1 MKSCSAMESTSCI
14 KFSLMSLIWIIVLM
28 NEMHGY
34 KGCLETERTA
44 LLEIKSFFISV
55 SDIGYDD
62 KILPSWVGEDD
73 GMPSDCCDD
82 WEGVMCNATTR
93 RVVQLSLNDTKRW
106 NYYDRTSASLLINMS
121 LFHPFEELQSLD
133 LSDNWFTGFCETYD
147 SFGSLKQLKI
157 LNLEDNLFNDSI
169 LPYLNTLTSLTTLIL
184 NYNFIEG
191 SRTKQG
197 LVNLRYL
204 QVLDLSGNHNITS
217 GSLTRLG
224 LANLTNL
231 KKLDLS
237 ACGITTIQG
246 LAKLKNLEALD
257 LSYNYYIHSSLEGLA
272 NLTNLQVLDLSDNR
286 NLTTLAHVGF
296 ADLPNLKTLD
306 LDFCGMTTIQGICN
320 LKNLLELDLRSNNF
334 EVHLPQCLNNLTHLK
349 VLDIS
354 YNQFSVNFPSALTN
368 LTSLEYLDLSFIDFQ
383 GTFSINSLANHSKL
397 VVLRLSPQNDMLQ
410 VKTENWLP
418 TYPLKVLQLSHCHLN
433 VNNSFLLHQHHL
445 KFLDLSHNQLVG
457 NFPTWLLQNNTG
469 LEVLILWNNSFSGIL
484 PRLPNA
490 KYDKLRYLDISTN
503 NFSGKLPENLGI
515 VFQKLIY
522 LDMSKN
528 SFEGNIPYSISEMK
542 ELITLDLSENN
553 FSGELPRSIFSSCLS
568 LDKLDLSNNNFYG
581 QLFPNYMNLTHLRSL
596 LLDNNHFSGKM
607 TDGLLSSTLL
617 QVVDVSNNKLSGD
630 IPHWIGNFSHLGAL
644 LMSENYLQGSIPV
657 QLGNLESLEL
667 IDISENHLSGSMV
680 SPTNLSF
687 VKHIYLQN
695 NAINGLI
702 PIALLRS
709 STLLTLDLRDNK
721 FFGRIPHQINELSN
735 LHVLLLRGN
744 YLQGRIPNQLCQ
756 LRKLGIMDLSHN
768 RLNGP
773 IPSCL
778 GNVSFW
784 REAIDDYSYGFG
796 FVMSS
801 RDFSFTYYNSTLD
814 PQPQGEL
821 HSRQGQQ
828 VGIEFVTKYR
838 YEFFIG
844 RNLFD
849 MAGLDL
855 SSNEF
860 SGEIPWEVGHLQHIR
875 ALNLSNNLLS
885 GAIPE
890 SFSNLKMIESLDLS
904 CNKLSGRIPPQLT
917 ELNFLSN
924 FNVSYNNLSGP
935 IPDKEQFATFDDSS
949 YKGNSALCGSM
960 IKRKCSSALAPP
972 ATPTGGGEDE
982 GDSVIDMVA
991 LRWSFGASY
1000 VSVILGLFAALWINS
1015 YWRRLWFY
1023 FIDRCIDTCYYW
1035 LFKYVFHR

>member
-1 MKSCSAMESTSCI
+1 
-14 KFSLMSLIWIIVLM
+14 
-28 NEMHGY
+28 MHGY

-133 LSDNWFTGFCETYD
+133 F
-147 SFGSLKQLKI
+147 FGSLKQLKI

-191 SRTKQG
+191 SRTK
-197 LVNLRYL
+197 
-204 QVLDLSGNHNITS
+204 
-217 GSLTRLG
+217 
-224 LANLTNL
+224 
-231 KKLDLS
+231 
-237 ACGITTIQG
+237 
-246 LAKLKNLEALD
+246 
-257 LSYNYYIHSSLEGLA
+257 
-272 NLTNLQVLDLSDNR
+272 
-286 NLTTLAHVGF
+286 
-296 ADLPNLKTLD
+296 
-306 LDFCGMTTIQGICN
+306 QGICN

-445 KFLDLSHNQLVG
+445 KFLDLSHNQL
-457 NFPTWLLQNNTG
+457 
-469 LEVLILWNNSFSGIL
+469 
-484 PRLPNA
+484 
-490 KYDKLRYLDISTN
+490 
-503 NFSGKLPENLGI
+503 LPENLGI

-667 IDISENHLSGSMV
+667 IDISENHLSG
-680 SPTNLSF
+680 
-687 VKHIYLQN
+687 
-695 NAINGLI
+695 
-702 PIALLRS
+702 S

-982 GDSVIDMVA
+982 GDSVIDMRGDLGPQGTLA
-991 LRWSFGASY
+991 AAKGTAGSAS
-1000 VSVILGLFAALWINS
+1000 IP
-1015 YWRRLWFY
+1015 
-1023 FIDRCIDTCYYW
+1023 
-1035 LFKYVFHR
+1035 

>member
-1 MKSCSAMESTSCI
+1 
-14 KFSLMSLIWIIVLM
+14 M
-28 NEMHGY
+28 NEIHGY
-34 KGCLETERTA
+34 KACLETERTA
-44 LLEIKSFFISV
+44 LLEIKSFFVSI

-62 KILPSWVGEDD
+62 YILPSWVGEDD

-82 WEGVMCNATTR
+82 WEGVMCNATTQ
-93 RVVQLSLNDTKRW
+93 RVMQLSLDYKRFI
-106 NYYDRTSASLLINMS
+106 YFDSTSASLLINMS
-121 LFHPFEELQSLD
+121 LFHPFEELQSLELD
-133 LSDNWFTGFCETYD
+133 GNWFTGIYEKRAYD
-147 SFGSLKQLKI
+147 SFGSLKQLKT
-157 LNLEDNLFNDSI
+157 LNLAFNFFNDSI

-184 NYNFIEG
+184 SANKIEG

-197 LVNLRYL
+197 LANLRYL
-204 QVLDLSGNHNITS
+204 QVLDLSGNDNITS

-231 KKLDLS
+231 
-237 ACGITTIQG
+237 QV
-246 LAKLKNLEALD
+246 LD
-257 LSYNYYIHSSLEGLA
+257 LSYN
-272 NLTNLQVLDLSDNR
+272 Q
-286 NLTTLAHVGF
+286 NLTTLGF
-296 ADLPNLKTLD
+296 TDLPNLKTLD
-306 LDFCGMTTIQGICN
+306 LGSCGITTIQGSPSSVSQQ
-320 LKNLLELDLRSNNF
+320 LD
-334 EVHLPQCLNNLTHLK
+334 PLK

-354 YNQFSVNFPSALTN
+354 YNQLSGNFPSALTN
-368 LTSLEYLDLSFIDFQ
+368 LTSLEYLDLSCIDFQ

-397 VVLRLSPQNDMLQ
+397 EVLRLSLGNDMLR

-418 TYPLKVLQLSHCHLN
+418 TYPLKVLQLSHCRLN
-433 VNNSFLLHQHHL
+433 VNPSFLLHQHHL

-490 KYDKLRYLDISTN
+490 KYDKLCYLDISTN

-528 SFEGNIPYSISEMK
+528 SFEGNIPYSISEIK
-542 ELITLDLSENN
+542 ELITLDLSRNN

-568 LDKLDLSNNNFYG
+568 LEMLDLSNNNFYG
-581 QLFPNYMNLTHLRSL
+581 QLFPNFMNLTHLRSL

-617 QVVDVSNNKLSGD
+617 AVLDVSNNKLSSD
-630 IPHWIGNFSHLGAL
+630 IPHWIGNISDLWLL

-657 QLGNLESLEL
+657 QLGNLERLEF
-667 IDISENHLSGSMV
+667 IDISENSLSGSMV
-680 SPTNLSF
+680 SLSNLSS

-695 NAINGLI
+695 NAIKGLI

-756 LRKLGIMDLSHN
+756 LRKLGIVDLSHN

-784 REAIDDYSYGFG
+784 REAIDSEFA
-796 FVMSS
+796 MSD
-801 RDFSFTYYNSTLD
+801 RHFRFTYYNSTLD
-814 PQPQGEL
+814 RQLQGEL
-821 HSRQGQQ
+821 HGRVDQQ
-828 VGIEFVTKYR
+828 VGVEFVTKYR

-844 RNLFD
+844 LNLVD

-860 SGEIPWEVGHLQHIR
+860 SGEIPWEIGHLQHIR

-904 CNKLSGRIPPQLT
+904 RNKLSGRIPPQLT

-949 YKGNSALCGSM
+949 YIGNSALCGSM

-1000 VSVILGLFAALWINS
+1000 VAVILGLFAALWVNS

>member
-1 MKSCSAMESTSCI
+1 MTLGSLFQSHASECCRVSTAGPLHYPTPETGGPVFGRDTVWDKYVDETRNDEQISDGRVLRTGVFRKSLVREGTGAEISCSSTMLSSARPI
-14 KFSLMSLIWIIVLM
+14 PYKRSHSTTTATLSPEPWRNTKIPRLPITQQSEPQTVSKKAKNWDSEEAYKKVA
-28 NEMHGY
+28 NE
-34 KGCLETERTA
+34 
-44 LLEIKSFFISV
+44 
-55 SDIGYDD
+55 
-62 KILPSWVGEDD
+62 
-73 GMPSDCCDD
+73 
-82 WEGVMCNATTR
+82 
-93 RVVQLSLNDTKRW
+93 
-106 NYYDRTSASLLINMS
+106 
-121 LFHPFEELQSLD
+121 
-133 LSDNWFTGFCETYD
+133 
-147 SFGSLKQLKI
+147 
-157 LNLEDNLFNDSI
+157 
-169 LPYLNTLTSLTTLIL
+169 
-184 NYNFIEG
+184 
-191 SRTKQG
+191 
-197 LVNLRYL
+197 
-204 QVLDLSGNHNITS
+204 
-217 GSLTRLG
+217 
-224 LANLTNL
+224 
-231 KKLDLS
+231 
-237 ACGITTIQG
+237 
-246 LAKLKNLEALD
+246 
-257 LSYNYYIHSSLEGLA
+257 
-272 NLTNLQVLDLSDNR
+272 
-286 NLTTLAHVGF
+286 
-296 ADLPNLKTLD
+296 
-306 LDFCGMTTIQGICN
+306 GICN
-320 LKNLLELDLRSNNF
+320 LKNLLELDLKSNNF
-334 EVHLPQCLNNLTHLK
+334 VVHLPQCVNNLTHLK

-354 YNQFSVNFPSALTN
+354 YNQLSGNFPSALTN

-383 GTFSINSLANHSKL
+383 GAFSINSLANHSKL
-397 VVLRLSPQNDMLQ
+397 EVLRLSSGNDMLQ
-410 VKTENWLP
+410 VKTEKWLP

-433 VNNSFLLHQHHL
+433 VNPSFLSHQYNL

-469 LEVLILWNNSFSGIL
+469 LEVLILLNNSFSGIL

-490 KYDKLRYLDISTN
+490 KYDKLRHLDISSN

-515 VFQKLIY
+515 IFQKLIY

-528 SFEGNIPYSISEMK
+528 SFEGNSPYSISEMK
-542 ELITLDLSENN
+542 ELITLDLSRNN

-568 LDKLDLSNNNFYG
+568 LEMLDLSNNNFYG
-581 QLFPNYMNLTHLRSL
+581 QLFPNFMNLTHLRSL

-607 TDGLLSSTLL
+607 TDGLLSSPLL
-617 QVVDVSNNKLSGD
+617 GVLDVSNNKLSSD
-630 IPHWIGNFSHLGAL
+630 IPHWIGNFSGLRVL
-644 LMSENYLQGSIPV
+644 LMSKNYLQGTIPV
-657 QLGNLESLEL
+657 QLGNLEGLEF
-667 IDISENHLSGSMV
+667 IDISENSLSGSTV
-680 SPTNLSF
+680 SLSNLSS
-687 VKHIYLQN
+687 VEHIYLHN

-721 FFGRIPHQINELSN
+721 LFGRIPHQINELSN
-735 LHVLLLRGN
+735 LHFLLLRGN
-744 YLQGRIPNQLCQ
+744 SLQGRIPNQLCL

-784 REAIDDYSYGFG
+784 REAIDDYPHVNRYEVIYPNIIPGFA
-796 FVMSS
+796 VST
-801 RDFSFTYYNSTLD
+801 RDLSFTYYNSITYYNSTLD
-814 PQPQGEL
+814 PAPQGER
-821 HSRQGQQ
+821 HGRQ
-828 VGIEFVTKYR
+828 VGVEFVTKYR

-844 RNLFD
+844 RSLVD

-860 SGEIPWEVGHLQHIR
+860 SGEIPWEIGHLQHIR

-885 GAIPE
+885 VAIPE

-904 CNKLSGRIPPQLT
+904 RNKLSGRIPPQLT

-949 YKGNSALCGSM
+949 YEGNSALCGSM

-1015 YWRRLWFY
+1015 SCRRLWFY
-1023 FIDRCIDTCYYW
+1023 FIDMFSIGDSAY
-1035 LFKYVFHR
+1035 

>member
-1 MKSCSAMESTSCI
+1 
-14 KFSLMSLIWIIVLM
+14 
-28 NEMHGY
+28 MHGY
-34 KGCLETERTA
+34 KACLETERTA
-44 LLEIKSFFISV
+44 LLEIKSFFISSV
-55 SDIGYDD
+55 SDN

-82 WEGVMCNATTR
+82 WEGVKCNATTR
-93 RVVQLSLNDTKRW
+93 RVMQLSLNYTKRL
-106 NYYDRTSASLLINMS
+106 NYYDGTSASLLNMS
-121 LFHPFEELQSLD
+121 LFHPFKELQRLD
-133 LSDNWFTGFCETYD
+133 LPGNGFTGFCENRAYD
-147 SFGSLKQLKI
+147 SFGSLKQLKT
-157 LNLEDNLFNDSI
+157 LNLGFNYFNDSI
-169 LPYLNTLTSLTTLIL
+169 LPYLNTLTSLTTLNL
-184 NYNFIEG
+184 RYNSIEG

-197 LVNLRYL
+197 LANLRYL
-204 QVLDLSGNHNITS
+204 QVLDLSGNRNITS

-224 LANLTNL
+224 LSLTNL
-231 KKLDLS
+231 KELDLGS
-237 ACGITTIQG
+237 CGITT
-246 LAKLKNLEALD
+246 
-257 LSYNYYIHSSLEGLA
+257 
-272 NLTNLQVLDLSDNR
+272 LQ
-286 NLTTLAHVGF
+286 AHVGL
-296 ADLPNLKTLD
+296 ADLPNLKALD
-306 LDFCGMTTIQGICN
+306 LHSCGITTIQGICN
-320 LKNLLELDLRSNNF
+320 LKNLLELDLSSNNF
-334 EVHLPQCLNNLTHLK
+334 EGHLPQCLNNLTHLK

-354 YNQFSVNFPSALTN
+354 YNQLSGNFPSVLTN

-383 GTFSINSLANHSKL
+383 GTFLINSLANHSKL
-397 VVLRLSPQNDMLQ
+397 EVLVLSSGNDMLQ

-433 VNNSFLLHQHHL
+433 VNSSFLLHQHHL

-490 KYDKLRYLDISTN
+490 KYDKLRHLDISTN

-522 LDMSKN
+522 LDVSKN
-528 SFEGNIPYSISEMK
+528 NFEGNIPYSISEMK
-542 ELITLDLSENN
+542 ELITLDLSRNN

-568 LDKLDLSNNNFYG
+568 LETLDLSNNNFYG
-581 QLFPNYMNLTHLRSL
+581 QLFPNFMNLTHLSSL
-596 LLDNNHFSGKM
+596 RLNNNHFSGKM

-617 QVVDVSNNKLSGD
+617 DVLDVSNNKLSSD
-630 IPHWIGNFSHLGAL
+630 IPHWIGNFSGLRVL
-644 LMSENYLQGSIPV
+644 LMSKNYLQGSIPV
-657 QLGNLESLEL
+657 QLGNLESLEF
-667 IDISENHLSGSMV
+667 IDISENGLSGSMV
-680 SPTNLSF
+680 SLSNLSS
-687 VKHIYLQN
+687 VKHIYLHN

-735 LHVLLLRGN
+735 LHFLLLRGN

-756 LRKLGIMDLSHN
+756 LRKLG
-768 RLNGP
+768 
-773 IPSCL
+773 
-778 GNVSFW
+778 
-784 REAIDDYSYGFG
+784 
-796 FVMSS
+796 
-801 RDFSFTYYNSTLD
+801 
-814 PQPQGEL
+814 EL
-821 HSRQGQQ
+821 HGGLDQP
-828 VGIEFVTKYR
+828 VGVEFVTKYR

-844 RNLFD
+844 LNLDD

-860 SGEIPWEVGHLQHIR
+860 SGEIPREIGHLQRIR

-904 CNKLSGRIPPQLT
+904 RNKLSGRIPPQLT

-1000 VSVILGLFAALWINS
+1000 ASVILGLFAALWINS

>member
-1 MKSCSAMESTSCI
+1 
-14 KFSLMSLIWIIVLM
+14 M
-28 NEMHGY
+28 NEIHGY
-34 KGCLETERTA
+34 KACLETERTA
-44 LLEIKSFFISV
+44 LLEIKSFFVSI

-62 KILPSWVGEDD
+62 YILPSWVGEDD

-82 WEGVMCNATTR
+82 WEGVMCNATTQ
-93 RVVQLSLNDTKRW
+93 RVMQLSLDYKRFI
-106 NYYDRTSASLLINMS
+106 YFDSTSASLLINMS
-121 LFHPFEELQSLD
+121 LFHPFEELQSLELD
-133 LSDNWFTGFCETYD
+133 GNWFTGIYEKRAYD
-147 SFGSLKQLKI
+147 SFGSLKQLKT
-157 LNLEDNLFNDSI
+157 LNLAFNFFNDSI

-184 NYNFIEG
+184 SANKIEG

-197 LVNLRYL
+197 LANLRYL
-204 QVLDLSGNHNITS
+204 QVLDLSGNDNITS

-231 KKLDLS
+231 
-237 ACGITTIQG
+237 QV
-246 LAKLKNLEALD
+246 LD
-257 LSYNYYIHSSLEGLA
+257 LSYN
-272 NLTNLQVLDLSDNR
+272 Q
-286 NLTTLAHVGF
+286 NLTTLGF
-296 ADLPNLKTLD
+296 TDLPNLKTLD
-306 LDFCGMTTIQGICN
+306 LGSCGITTIQ
-320 LKNLLELDLRSNNF
+320 
-334 EVHLPQCLNNLTHLK
+334 
-349 VLDIS
+349 
-354 YNQFSVNFPSALTN
+354 
-368 LTSLEYLDLSFIDFQ
+368 
-383 GTFSINSLANHSKL
+383 
-397 VVLRLSPQNDMLQ
+397 
-410 VKTENWLP
+410 
-418 TYPLKVLQLSHCHLN
+418 
-433 VNNSFLLHQHHL
+433 
-445 KFLDLSHNQLVG
+445 
-457 NFPTWLLQNNTG
+457 
-469 LEVLILWNNSFSGIL
+469 GIL

-490 KYDKLRYLDISTN
+490 KYDKLCYLDISTN

-528 SFEGNIPYSISEMK
+528 SFEG
-542 ELITLDLSENN
+542 
-553 FSGELPRSIFSSCLS
+553 ELPRSIFSSCLS
-568 LDKLDLSNNNFYG
+568 LEMLDLSNNNFYG
-581 QLFPNYMNLTHLRSL
+581 QLFPNFMNLTHLRSL

-617 QVVDVSNNKLSGD
+617 AVLDVSNNKLSSD
-630 IPHWIGNFSHLGAL
+630 IPHWIGNISDLWLL

-657 QLGNLESLEL
+657 QLGNLERLEF
-667 IDISENHLSGSMV
+667 IDISENSLSGSMV
-680 SPTNLSF
+680 SLSNLSS

-695 NAINGLI
+695 NAIKGLI

-756 LRKLGIMDLSHN
+756 LRKLGIVDLSHN

-784 REAIDDYSYGFG
+784 REAIDSEFA
-796 FVMSS
+796 MSD
-801 RDFSFTYYNSTLD
+801 RHFRFTYYNSTLD
-814 PQPQGEL
+814 RQLQGEL
-821 HSRQGQQ
+821 HGRVDQQ
-828 VGIEFVTKYR
+828 VGVEFVTKYR

-844 RNLFD
+844 LNLVD

-860 SGEIPWEVGHLQHIR
+860 SGEIPWEIGHLQHIR

-904 CNKLSGRIPPQLT
+904 RNKLSGRIPPQLT

-949 YKGNSALCGSM
+949 YIGNSALCGSM

-1000 VSVILGLFAALWINS
+1000 VAVILGLFAALWVNS

>member
-1 MKSCSAMESTSCI
+1 MESTSFV
-14 KFSLMSLIWIIVLM
+14 KFSLISLIWIIVLM

-34 KGCLETERTA
+34 KACLQTERTT
-44 LLEIKSFFISV
+44 LLELKSFFISI
-55 SDIGYDD
+55 SDREYEGS
-62 KILPSWVGEDD
+62 ILTSWVDD
-73 GMPSDCCDD
+73 GMSSDCCDD
-82 WEGVMCNATTR
+82 WEGVKCNATTR
-93 RVVQLSLNDTKRW
+93 RVMQLSLNGTRMFNFSDY
-106 NYYDRTSASLLINMS
+106 NSYSYGVSLLNMS
-121 LFHPFEELQSLD
+121 LFHSFKELQSLD
-133 LSDNWFTGFCETYD
+133 LSDNWLKGLYENKAYD
-147 SFGSLKQLKI
+147 SNGSLKQLKI
-157 LNLEDNLFNDSI
+157 LNLCDNFFDDSI
-169 LPYLNTLTSLTTLIL
+169 LPYLNTLTSLTTLNL
-184 NYNFIEG
+184 YYNCIEG
-191 SRTKQG
+191 SRIKQG
-197 LVNLRYL
+197 LANLRHMEAL
-204 QVLDLSGNHNITS
+204 FLGGNLNLTS
-217 GSLTRLG
+217 GFLTRLG

-231 KKLDLS
+231 KTLHLGS
-237 ACGITTIQG
+237 CGITTLQG
-246 LAKLKNLEALD
+246 LAKLKSLETLD

-272 NLTNLQVLDLSDNR
+272 NLTNLQVLDLSLNQ
-286 NLTTLAHVGF
+286 NLTTLAHVGL
-296 ADLPNLKTLD
+296 ADLPNLKALD
-306 LDFCGMTTIQGICN
+306 LHSCGITTIQGICN
-320 LKNLLELDLRSNNF
+320 LKNLLELDLSSNNF
-334 EVHLPQCLNNLTHLK
+334 EGHLPQCLNNLTHLK

-354 YNQFSVNFPSALTN
+354 YNQLSGNFPSVLTN

-383 GTFSINSLANHSKL
+383 GTFLINSLANHSKL
-397 VVLRLSPQNDMLQ
+397 EVLVLSSGNDMLQ

-433 VNNSFLLHQHHL
+433 VNSSFLLHQHHL

-490 KYDKLRYLDISTN
+490 KYDKLRHLDISTN

-522 LDMSKN
+522 LDVSKN

-542 ELITLDLSENN
+542 ELITLDLSRNN

-568 LDKLDLSNNNFYG
+568 LETLDLSNNNFYG
-581 QLFPNYMNLTHLRSL
+581 QLFPNFMNLTHLSSL
-596 LLDNNHFSGKM
+596 RLNNNHFSGKM
-607 TDGLLSSTLL
+607 ADGLLSSTLL
-617 QVVDVSNNKLSGD
+617 DVLDVSNNKLSGD
-630 IPHWIGNFSHLGAL
+630 IPHWIGNFSVLWLL

-657 QLGNLESLEL
+657 QLGNLESLEF
-667 IDISENHLSGSMV
+667 IDISENGLSGSMV
-680 SPTNLSF
+680 SLSNLSS
-687 VKHIYLQN
+687 VKHIYLHN

-735 LHVLLLRGN
+735 LHFLLLRGN
-744 YLQGRIPNQLCQ
+744 SLQGRIPNQLCQ

-778 GNVSFW
+778 GNISFG
-784 REAIDDYSYGFG
+784 REAIDDGSFEYEFA
-796 FVMSS
+796 MSN
-801 RDFSFTYYNSTLD
+801 RDSASTYYNSTLHLL
-814 PQPQGEL
+814 PPGEL
-821 HSRQGQQ
+821 HGGLDQP
-828 VGIEFVTKYR
+828 VGVEFVTKYR

-844 RNLFD
+844 LNLDD

-860 SGEIPWEVGHLQHIR
+860 SGEIPWEIGHLQHIR

-885 GAIPE
+885 GTIPE

-904 CNKLSGRIPPQLT
+904 RNKLSGRIPQLT

-1000 VSVILGLFAALWINS
+1000 VSVILGLLAALWINS

>member
-191 SRTKQG
+191 SRTK
-197 LVNLRYL
+197 
-204 QVLDLSGNHNITS
+204 
-217 GSLTRLG
+217 
-224 LANLTNL
+224 
-231 KKLDLS
+231 
-237 ACGITTIQG
+237 
-246 LAKLKNLEALD
+246 
-257 LSYNYYIHSSLEGLA
+257 
-272 NLTNLQVLDLSDNR
+272 
-286 NLTTLAHVGF
+286 
-296 ADLPNLKTLD
+296 
-306 LDFCGMTTIQGICN
+306 QGICN

>member
-1 MKSCSAMESTSCI
+1 MDEI
-14 KFSLMSLIWIIVLM
+14 
-28 NEMHGY
+28 HGY

-44 LLEIKSFFISV
+44 LLEIKSFFISLV

-93 RVVQLSLNDTKRW
+93 RVMQLSLNYTKRL
-106 NYYDRTSASLLINMS
+106 NYYDGTSASLLNMS
-121 LFHPFEELQSLD
+121 LFHPFKELQRLD
-133 LSDNWFTGFCETYD
+133 LPGNGFTGFCENRAYD

-157 LNLEDNLFNDSI
+157 LNLGFNFFIDSI
-169 LPYLNTLTSLTTLIL
+169 LPYLNTLTSLTTLNL
-184 NYNFIEG
+184 RYNKIEG

-197 LVNLRYL
+197 LANLRYL
-204 QVLDLSGNHNITS
+204 QVLDLSGNRNITS

-224 LANLTNL
+224 LSLTDL
-231 KKLDLS
+231 KELDLGS
-237 ACGITTIQG
+237 CGITT
-246 LAKLKNLEALD
+246 
-257 LSYNYYIHSSLEGLA
+257 
-272 NLTNLQVLDLSDNR
+272 LQ
-286 NLTTLAHVGF
+286 AHVGL
-296 ADLPNLKTLD
+296 ADLPNLKALD
-306 LDFCGMTTIQGICN
+306 LHSCGITTIQGICN
-320 LKNLLELDLRSNNF
+320 LKNLLELDLSSNNF
-334 EVHLPQCLNNLTHLK
+334 EGHLPQCLNNLTHLK

-354 YNQFSVNFPSALTN
+354 YNQLSGNFPSVLTN

-383 GTFSINSLANHSKL
+383 GTFLINSLANHSKL
-397 VVLRLSPQNDMLQ
+397 EVLVLSSGNDMLQ

-433 VNNSFLLHQHHL
+433 VNSSFLLHQHHL

-490 KYDKLRYLDISTN
+490 KYDKLRHLDISTN

-522 LDMSKN
+522 LDVSKN

-542 ELITLDLSENN
+542 ELITLDLSRNN

-568 LDKLDLSNNNFYG
+568 LETLDLSNNNFYG
-581 QLFPNYMNLTHLRSL
+581 QLFPNFMNLTHLSSL
-596 LLDNNHFSGKM
+596 RLNNNHFSGKM
-607 TDGLLSSTLL
+607 ADGLLSSTLL
-617 QVVDVSNNKLSGD
+617 DVLDVSNNKLSGD
-630 IPHWIGNFSHLGAL
+630 IPHWIGNFSVLWLL

-657 QLGNLESLEL
+657 QLGNLESLEF
-667 IDISENHLSGSMV
+667 IDISENGLSVSMV
-680 SPTNLSF
+680 SLSNLSS
-687 VKHIYLQN
+687 VKHIYLHN

-735 LHVLLLRGN
+735 LHFLLLRGN
-744 YLQGRIPNQLCQ
+744 SLQGRIPNQLCQ

-778 GNVSFW
+778 GNISFG
-784 REAIDDYSYGFG
+784 REAIDDGSFEYEFA
-796 FVMSS
+796 MSN
-801 RDFSFTYYNSTLD
+801 RDSASTYYNSTLHLL
-814 PQPQGEL
+814 PPGEL
-821 HSRQGQQ
+821 HGGLDQP
-828 VGIEFVTKYR
+828 VGVEFVTKYR

-844 RNLFD
+844 LNLDD

-860 SGEIPWEVGHLQHIR
+860 SGEIPWEIGHLQHIR

-885 GAIPE
+885 GTIPE

-904 CNKLSGRIPPQLT
+904 RNKLSGRIPQLT

-1000 VSVILGLFAALWINS
+1000 VSVILGLLAALWINS